1 MNSKA
6 DVVKRRIFSPAK
18 CKRVISLNA
27 VLRTVD
33 RERLDEEGESSL
45 WNNSQE
51 NLIQISWIKISN
63 FGNITLKSRG
73 RKSCK
78 CMF

>member
-6 DVVKRRIFSPAK
+6 IVVKRRIFSPAK

-33 RERLDEEGESSL
+33 GERLDEKGESSL
-45 WNNSQE
+45 WYNSLE

-63 FGNITLKSRG
+63 FWKYNTKVTWAKEL
-73 RKSCK
+73 
-78 CMF
+78 